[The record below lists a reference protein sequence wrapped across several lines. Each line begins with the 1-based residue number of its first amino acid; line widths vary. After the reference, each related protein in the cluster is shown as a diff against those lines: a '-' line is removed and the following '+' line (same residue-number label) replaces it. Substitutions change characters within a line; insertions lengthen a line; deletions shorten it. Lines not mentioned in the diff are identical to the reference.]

1 VPVKRLGVKDRF
13 GQSGTLPEL
22 KEEYELSTRHI
33 AQTVGEIVKKKYS
46 EALSTSFNKG
56 GTMKKLGFIGLGNM
70 GKGMALNLVKA
81 GYPLIVHDI
90 RPEPVR
96 ELVKAGARAA
106 SSAREVAANSEIVIT
121 MVTSSPHVE
130 QTMFGPD
137 GVLAGLKKG
146 GIIIDMST
154 IDPLVTRKVAA
165 AAAEKGI
172 GMLDAPVS
180 GAPPKAADG
189 TLSIMVGG
197 SKELFEQC
205 QPILKVM
212 GEKIIHAGNVGM
224 GEVVKLANN
233 LAAVIAGIGVF
244 EGFLF
249 GVRLG
254 ADPRVLYDVMSAS
267 SGNSW
272 VLQTR
277 VPYPNV
283 IPQSPANEDFA
294 PGFTADLMAKDL
306 GLILS
311 AAEAVK
317 IPLLAGSLTRQL
329 IEAARA
335 AGYGSKDWSVVA
347 KIIQRLAGEET

>member
-1 VPVKRLGVKDRF
+1 M
-13 GQSGTLPEL
+13 E
-22 KEEYELSTRHI
+22 
-33 AQTVGEIVKKKYS
+33 
-46 EALSTSFNKG
+46 
-56 GTMKKLGFIGLGNM
+56 KLGFIGLGNM
-70 GKGMALNLVKA
+70 GKGMALNLAKA
-81 GYPLIVHDI
+81 GYPLTVHDI
-90 RPEPVR
+90 RPEPVQ
-96 ELVKAGARAA
+96 ELVKAGAKAA
-106 SSAREVAANSEIVIT
+106 GSPRELAENSEVVIT

-130 QTMFGPD
+130 QLMFGPD

-154 IDPLVTRKVAA
+154 IDPIVTRKVAA

-172 GMLDAPVS
+172 DMLDAPVS

-197 SKELFEQC
+197 KKELFEQC
-205 QPILKVM
+205 KPILEVM
-212 GEKIIHAGNVGM
+212 GEKIIHTGDVGM

-233 LAAVIAGIGVF
+233 LAAAIAGIGVF

-249 GVRLG
+249 GVKLG
-254 ADPRVLYDVMSAS
+254 ADPKVLYNVMSAS

-283 IPQSPANEDFA
+283 IPGSPANEDFA
-294 PGFTADLMAKDL
+294 PGFTVDLMAKDL

-311 AAEAVK
+311 AAEATK
-317 IPLLAGSLTRQL
+317 IPLLAGSLTRQMV
-329 IEAARA
+329 EAAQA
-335 AGYGSKDWSVVA
+335 AGLGGKDWSAVA
-347 KIIQRLAGEET
+347 KIIQQMAGE

>member
-1 VPVKRLGVKDRF
+1 
-13 GQSGTLPEL
+13 
-22 KEEYELSTRHI
+22 
-33 AQTVGEIVKKKYS
+33 
-46 EALSTSFNKG
+46 
-56 GTMKKLGFIGLGNM
+56 MKKLGFIGLGNM
-70 GKGMALNLVKA
+70 GKGMALNLARA
-81 GYPLIVHDI
+81 GYPLTVHDI
-90 RPEPVR
+90 RPEPVQ
-96 ELVKAGARAA
+96 ELVQAGAKAA
-106 SSAREVAANSEIVIT
+106 GSPREVAENSEIVIT

-130 QTMFGPD
+130 QIMFGPD

-146 GIIIDMST
+146 NIIIDMST
-154 IDPLVTRKVAA
+154 IDPIVTRKVAA

-172 GMLDAPVS
+172 DMMDAPVS

-197 SKELFEQC
+197 KKEIFDQC
-205 QPILKVM
+205 KPVLEVM
-212 GEKIIHAGNVGM
+212 GEKIIHVGEVGM

-233 LAAVIAGIGVF
+233 LAAAIAGIGVF

-249 GVRLG
+249 GVKLG
-254 ADPRVLYDVMSAS
+254 ADPRVLYEVMSAS

-283 IPQSPANEDFA
+283 IPQSPANNDFA

-311 AAEAVK
+311 AAEATK

-329 IEAARA
+329 VEAARA
-335 AGYGSKDWSVVA
+335 AGFGNKDWSVVA
-347 KIIQRLAGEET
+347 KIIQQLAGEKT

>member
-1 VPVKRLGVKDRF
+1 
-13 GQSGTLPEL
+13 
-22 KEEYELSTRHI
+22 
-33 AQTVGEIVKKKYS
+33 
-46 EALSTSFNKG
+46 
-56 GTMKKLGFIGLGNM
+56 MKKLGFIGLGNM
-70 GKGMALNLVKA
+70 GKGMALNLARA
-81 GYPLIVHDI
+81 GYPLTVHDI
-90 RPEPVR
+90 RPEPVQ
-96 ELVKAGARAA
+96 ELVQAGAKAA
-106 SSAREVAANSEIVIT
+106 GSPREVAENSEIVIT

-130 QTMFGPD
+130 QIMFGPD

-146 GIIIDMST
+146 NIIIDMST
-154 IDPLVTRKVAA
+154 IDPIVTRKVVA

-172 GMLDAPVS
+172 DMMDAPVS

-197 SKELFEQC
+197 KKEIFDQC
-205 QPILKVM
+205 KPVLEVM
-212 GEKIIHAGNVGM
+212 GEKIIHVGEVGM

-233 LAAVIAGIGVF
+233 LAAAIAGIGVF

-249 GVRLG
+249 GVKLG
-254 ADPRVLYDVMSAS
+254 ADPRVLYEVMSAS

-283 IPQSPANEDFA
+283 IPQSPANNDFA

-311 AAEAVK
+311 AAEATK

-329 IEAARA
+329 VEAARA
-335 AGYGSKDWSVVA
+335 AGFGNKDWSVVA
-347 KIIQRLAGEET
+347 KIIQQLAGEKT